1 MRKIIFACVFAMLM
15 CPSVFAATSD
25 DVYLR
30 RDVFDAKM
38 DSFMAEM
45 RLMFEQNRREIEQ
58 KFDKRISE
66 VEQKLDKRIS
76 EVEQKLDKRIG
87 EVEQK
92 FDKRIDE
99 LDKKIDSVQTEL
111 KLEIQDLRSDIKV
124 INERTES
131 TKTSVYWILAA
142 LSVIVATP
150 HMQKFLQWHE
160 INQQHERESLFT
172 KAEVEAL
179 RRLLAMN
186 ESGFAGK

>member
-1 MRKIIFACVFAMLM
+1 MRKIIFACVFAILM
-15 CPSVFAATSD
+15 CSSVFAATSD

-38 DSFMAEM
+38 DSFMSEM

-58 KFDKRISE
+58 KFDKRI
-66 VEQKLDKRIS
+66 
-76 EVEQKLDKRIG
+76 
-87 EVEQK
+87 
-92 FDKRIDE
+92 DE
-99 LDKKIDSVQTEL
+99 LDKKIDRVQTEL
-111 KLEIQDLRSDIKV
+111 KFEIQDLRSDIKV

-142 LSVIVATP
+142 LAVIVATP

-160 INQQHERESLFT
+160 TKQQHEHEPLLT
-172 KAEVEAL
+172 NDEVKAL

-186 ESGFAGK
+186 ESGAGFAGK

>member
-1 MRKIIFACVFAMLM
+1 MRKIIFACVFAILI
-15 CPSVFAATSD
+15 CSSVFAATSD

-38 DSFMAEM
+38 DSFMSEM

-58 KFDKRISE
+58 KFDKRI
-66 VEQKLDKRIS
+66 
-76 EVEQKLDKRIG
+76 
-87 EVEQK
+87 
-92 FDKRIDE
+92 DE
-99 LDKKIDSVQTEL
+99 LDKKIDRVQTEL
-111 KLEIQDLRSDIKV
+111 KFEIQDLRSDIKV

-142 LSVIVATP
+142 LAVIVATP

-160 INQQHERESLFT
+160 TKQQHEHEPLLT
-172 KAEVEAL
+172 NDEVKAL

-186 ESGFAGK
+186 ESGAGFAGK